1 MISRVTTSCI
11 ILLFLMVPALHAG
24 NTGKIA
30 GKVID
35 AKTKEPLVGANVIVV
50 GTSLGA
56 ATDLQGQFSIINIPP
71 NTYTIKAS
79 ILGYDPVEVRGLQ
92 VNIDLT
98 TRNDFELNET
108 VVEQKEVIIT
118 AERPAIQKD
127 LTATTAV
134 VGGDQIAALPVT
146 EVTQVLNLQAGYVA
160 GSLRGGRSGEV
171 AYWIDG
177 VPVTDPYDGSQV
189 VEINKSSV
197 QELQLVSG
205 AFNAEYGQAM
215 SGVVNIAT
223 KEGGQKYTGTIGVYG
238 GQYYTN
244 DPDVF
249 PGLTKFKPTTI
260 RDIEGDVSGPLVG
273 DNVSF
278 FANLRSISFGGDL
291 YGYNRFNPWNV
302 GYTDPITQ
310 KYTISRDPTTG
321 YGDSSLYPMNNSYRS
336 YAQGKITWKIAPS
349 LKLNTNFIYDY
360 NKSKPYNRAFFYDPA
375 GVGTNYSWSS
385 TSITQLTHTLSANTF
400 YTLGFSF
407 FDKLYRYYLYD
418 LPYAPAPD
426 SSGDLWEVM
435 EPSGV
440 PMSTQHYVHPSLLTT
455 PDTYSFF
462 TGGTDNNI
470 FRRRTITKVGKFD
483 ITSQVDQTN
492 LVKFGVEYRKHNL
505 LYDNVQ
511 LQPLATESDFNVQ
524 SSSPFIRTRI
534 EPTSSIYHDYYDH
547 APTEISSYLQDK
559 MEFKDL
565 IVNIGIRFDYFDPDG
580 VVLNDESDPDIYA
593 PVKPENVNQT
603 LAQRMTHWYH
613 SASTKTQWSPRF
625 GASFPITATGVVH
638 FSYGHFFQIPS
649 FELLYQNPGFKLNQ
663 GTGPVGI
670 VGNSDL
676 SPEQT
681 VSGEIGIQQQITQD
695 VNVDLTAYMRD
706 IRNLAGTRADQIII
720 FGGSA
725 TYNKFVNSDFGTV
738 KGIVLTMT
746 KRFGGGF
753 SSTLDYTYQVASGS
767 ASDPSQAENAIA
779 GGNLPEVE
787 LTPLNWDQ
795 RHTLNVTAA
804 YDSKKWGMSFIG
816 QYGSGTPYTP
826 RLSTDITTLLINS
839 GTKPSFFNLDMRA
852 FYNIPVDVLHLV
864 LYARVFNL
872 LDIRNELNVFDDTGR
887 AGFTTDEA
895 AALKLHPA
903 QVINS
908 IDQFYT
914 QPTNF
919 SEPRRIEIGMN
930 LEF

>member
-1 MISRVTTSCI
+1 MISRVT
-11 ILLFLMVPALHAG
+11 ILCVILFIAIQPSLYAG

-35 AKTKEPLVGANVIVV
+35 AKTKEPLVGANVIVL

-108 VVEQKEVIIT
+108 VMEQKEVVIT

-189 VEINKSSV
+189 VEVNKSSV

-238 GQYYTN
+238 GEYYTN
-244 DPDVF
+244 DPNVF
-249 PGLTKFKPTTI
+249 PGLTRFTPTTI
-260 RDIEGDVSGPLVG
+260 RDVEGDISGPIAG
-273 DNVSF
+273 DNLSF
-278 FANLRSISFGGDL
+278 FANLRSINFGGDL

-302 GYTDPITQ
+302 GYTDPITS
-310 KYTISRDPTTG
+310 KYHISRDSSSG
-321 YGDSSLYPMNNSYRS
+321 FGDNSLYPMNNSYRAYGS
-336 YAQGKITWKIAPS
+336 GKITWKIAPS
-349 LKLNTNFIYDY
+349 LKLNANYIYDY
-360 NKSKPYNRAFFYDPA
+360 NKSKPYNRMYLYDPA
-375 GVGTNYSWSS
+375 GVGTNYSYSS
-385 TSITQLTHTLSANTF
+385 TLITQLTHTLSANTF

-418 LPYAPAPD
+418 LQYEPAPD
-426 SSGDLWEVM
+426 GSGDMWEVVQ
-435 EPSGV
+435 PGADR
-440 PMSTQHYVHPSLLTT
+440 YVHPTLLTT
-455 PDTYSFF
+455 PDLYSFF
-462 TGGTDNNI
+462 TGGTDNDN

-483 ITSQVDQTN
+483 ITSQIDQTN
-492 LVKFGVEYRKHNL
+492 LIKFGFEYRKHNL
-505 LYDNVQ
+505 LFDNVQ
-511 LQPLATESDFNVQ
+511 LQPIASESDFNVQ
-524 SSSPFIRTRI
+524 TSDPFIRTRI

-547 APTEISSYLQDK
+547 SPTEISSYIQDK

-565 IVNIGIRFDYFDPDG
+565 IVNIGLRFDYFDPDG

-603 LAQRMTHWYH
+603 LQQRLNHWYH
-613 SASTKTQWSPRF
+613 QASKKTQVSPRF
-625 GASFPITATGVVH
+625 GASFPITSTGVVH
-638 FSYGHFFQIPS
+638 FSYGHFFQIPA
-649 FELLYQNPGFKLNQ
+649 FELLYQNPGFKLSQ
-663 GTGPVGI
+663 GTGNVGI

-676 SPEQT
+676 APEQT
-681 VSGEIGIQQQITQD
+681 VSGEIGIQQQISQD

-725 TYNKFVNSDFGTV
+725 SYNKFVNSDFGTV
-738 KGIVLTMT
+738 KGIVLTVT
-746 KRFGGGF
+746 KRFAGGL
-753 SSTLDYTYQVASGS
+753 SSTLDYTYQVARGS
-767 ASDPSQAENAIA
+767 ASDPSQAQNAIA
-779 GGNLPEVE
+779 AGNLPEVE

-804 YDSKKWGMSFIG
+804 YDSKIWGVSFIG

-826 RLSTDITTLLINS
+826 RLSTDITTLLVNS
-839 GTKPSFFNLDMRA
+839 ETKPSFFNLDMRA

-864 LYARVFNL
+864 LYARVFNI
-872 LDIRNELNVFDDTGR
+872 LDIRNELNVFNDTGR
-887 AGFTTDEA
+887 SGFTTDEA
-895 AALKLHPA
+895 TALKLNPK
-903 QVINS
+903 QYVNS
-908 IDQFYT
+908 VDQYYT
-914 QPTNF
+914 QPTNY